1 MVKTIT
7 RKFLYDLVWSKSAT
21 SISKEY
27 RISSSDVRK
36 LCKHYNIPLPLQG
49 HWQKI
54 KHNKPSTVL
63 DLPESD
69 EQIINAYQLVK
80 RNEGD
85 QGIPFLTSPFHKR
98 VYEIKNDDSYNLIV
112 PPKLKNSHPLIVK
125 TKQRLEEYDKIQKSS
140 YLERRDHFAETLP
153 IHTDKKL
160 RNRALRIINT
170 IISNLYSKGYSVSF
184 RNKTEC
190 FVEMFGQNIEI
201 NLRQK
206 INRVREKD
214 ERGYGSDQWV
224 KTDKLEFQAGP
235 SFNRKNWIDG
245 KNRKVEDCIPE
256 ILVWVEQHCEYW
268 HDLRKKQA
276 EEKRIQE
283 IEKEKERKQ
292 NLVIELENKRFQE
305 LISNSEKWHKATV
318 IRNYILAVEKIAK
331 ENDRLDLETKEWIEW
346 ARKKADLYDPLTES
360 DDEKLN

>member
-1 MVKTIT
+1 MVKTFT
-7 RKFLYDLVWSKSAT
+7 REFLYNLVWSKSTT

-54 KHNKPSTVL
+54 KHNKPTIML
-63 DLPESD
+63 DLPESN
-69 EQIINAYQLVK
+69 QQKINAYQLVN

-85 QGIPFLTSPFHKR
+85 KDIPFLTSPFHKR

-140 YLERRDHFAETLP
+140 YQERRDHFVDTLP

-160 RNRALRIINT
+160 RNRALRIMNT
-170 IISNLYSKGYSVSF
+170 ITLNFYSKGYSVSF

-190 FVEMFGQNIEI
+190 FVEMFGQKTEI

-206 INRVREKD
+206 VNRVREKD
-214 ERGYGSDQWV
+214 ERGYGSEQWV
-224 KTDKLEFQAGP
+224 KSDKLEFQAEP
-235 SFNRKNWIDG
+235 SYSRKNWLDG

-256 ILVWVEQHCEYW
+256 ILVWIEQNCRYW
-268 HDLRKKQA
+268 HDLRKEQA
-276 EEKRIQE
+276 EDKRIQD
-283 IEKEKERKQ
+283 IETEKDCKR
-292 NLVIELENKRFQE
+292 NRVIELENERFKE
-305 LISNSEKWHKATV
+305 LISNSEKWHKSTV
-318 IRNYILAVEKIAK
+318 IRDYIQAVENKAK
-331 ENDRLDLETKEWIEW
+331 ENNKLNLETKKWIEW
-346 ARKKADLYDPLTES
+346 ARKKADLYDPLIEA
-360 DDEKLN
+360 DKKC